1 MPVVELVVQFHLPGC
16 RSLKERRGRL
26 RGLRDRFGRQAGIA
40 VFETPQAHVQHAQW
54 HFIAASSERRLAQR
68 QLDEVLQFLE
78 QHVDARLTVR
88 SRQELTATTALGA
101 SSDAPDNDALI
112 DAFFSQAPRSK

>member
-1 MPVVELVVQFHLPGC
+1 MPAVELVVQFHLPGC

-26 RGLRDRFGRQAGIA
+26 RGLRDRFGRQAGLA
-40 VFETPQAHVQHAQW
+40 VFETHLEHAQHAQW
-54 HFIAASSERRLAQR
+54 HFVAASSERRLAQR

-78 QHVDARLTVR
+78 QSVDARFTVR
-88 SRQELTATTALGA
+88 SRQELSAGA
-101 SSDAPDNDALI
+101 RVLADAPDNDALI